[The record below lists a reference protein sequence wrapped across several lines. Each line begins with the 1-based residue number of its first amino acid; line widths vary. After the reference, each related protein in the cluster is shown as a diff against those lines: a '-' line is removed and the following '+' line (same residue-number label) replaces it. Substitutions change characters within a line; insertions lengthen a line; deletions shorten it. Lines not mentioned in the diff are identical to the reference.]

1 MSGGDLL
8 MNYIEIN
15 GGRKVER
22 ELADRIISWCVFKL
36 LPRHSTLEIT
46 LNFEE
51 LEKAFGY
58 CLEGDTNSEFEL
70 SISKSLPVED
80 LVATICHEMIHVKQY
95 ARRELRCVD
104 GKILWK
110 EKDYSKSKYE
120 DCPWERE
127 AYDME
132 SKLAEDCIVELEL
145 CF

>member
-1 MSGGDLL
+1 
-8 MNYIEIN
+8 MNYIEVN

-95 ARRELRCVD
+95 ARNEMSD
-104 GKILWK
+104 TAIQTKFYKWK
-110 EKDYSKSKYE
+110 DTLVPEMQYFNKK
-120 DCPWERE
+120 
-127 AYDME
+127 
-132 SKLAEDCIVELEL
+132 
-145 CF
+145 